1 MRWRGVLIYLL
12 KHNEYKLSVHFPTSK
27 DSNAEEW
34 KKNGNKL
41 IFRERKLI
49 GFRTRDEEILMG
61 LVDKINY
68 K

>member
-1 MRWRGVLIYLL
+1 MNTNFQSTFQHQKTVMQR
-12 KHNEYKLSVHFPTSK
+12 NE
-27 DSNAEEW
+27 